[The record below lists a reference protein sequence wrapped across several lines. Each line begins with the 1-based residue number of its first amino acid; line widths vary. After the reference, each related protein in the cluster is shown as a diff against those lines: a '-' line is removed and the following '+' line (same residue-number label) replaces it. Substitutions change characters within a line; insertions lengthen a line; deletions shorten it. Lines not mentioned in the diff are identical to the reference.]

1 MHLPSTLDGGRL
13 ALEATENQI
22 ALRQS
27 LCADQPL
34 FLQIASR
41 RRPFPGPREASAIY
55 RATIERY
62 DRETGRGGASGV
74 PACKIVTDAGE
85 VVGHVSYNGRVWVG
99 ADYRPGAMPV
109 YCPSAP
115 A

>member
-1 MHLPSTLDGGRL
+1 MQTACNLTKPDSN
-13 ALEATENQI
+13 A
-22 ALRQS
+22 
-27 LCADQPL
+27 L
-34 FLQIASR
+34 FLQIAGTR
-41 RRPFPGPREASAIY
+41 LPFPGAPEASAIY

-85 VVGHVSYNGRVWVG
+85 EVGYVSYNGRVWAG
-99 ADYRPGAMPV
+99 SAAEWQAGNTPV
-109 YCPSAP
+109 YCPQAQ